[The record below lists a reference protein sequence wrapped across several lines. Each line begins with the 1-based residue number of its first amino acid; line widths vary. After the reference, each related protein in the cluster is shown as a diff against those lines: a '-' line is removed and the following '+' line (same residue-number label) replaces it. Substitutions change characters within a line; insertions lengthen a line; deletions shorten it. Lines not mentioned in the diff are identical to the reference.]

1 MTAAAHK
8 ADFKIYEAD
17 IIDPPPA
24 AADPDNTAQV
34 HPFPPPNTAPNTQK
48 ATKKPLLKLAVFGVI
63 LALAVGG
70 IVVGK
75 KMLAP
80 KGQSLAAVEDGGQ
93 PGASLS
99 AVITRLNAVEAD
111 LAALKTTG
119 SEGVALLQN
128 DVHGLQTQLTAMA
141 TQGAELQPLAANI
154 ERDRANINEHGRRLA
169 ALERAEQE
177 RKAHAAE
184 RVAVETRA
192 KVEAPTLPFRAM
204 SIDLWGG
211 KPYVAIA
218 LPDRRDVEMVSPG
231 DRKLGW
237 EVVAI
242 DNRTGQVLFKDEQG
256 RTVQKTVEEHR

>member
-24 AADPDNTAQV
+24 TDGPDNTAQV
-34 HPFPPPNTAPNTQK
+34 HPFPPPNTPSNTQD

-80 KGQSLAAVEDGGQ
+80 KGQSLAALEEGGQ
-93 PGASLS
+93 PGASLTTLT
-99 AVITRLNAVEAD
+99 ARLNTLEAD
-111 LAALKTTG
+111 LADLKIKG
-119 SEGVALLQN
+119 GEGVALLQN
-128 DVHGLQTQLTAMA
+128 DVHGLASQLTALG
-141 TQGAELQPLAANI
+141 TQAAELQPLAAGI
-154 ERDRANINEHGRRLA
+154 ERDHANINEHGRRLA
-169 ALERAEQE
+169 ALERVEQD
-177 RKAHAAE
+177 RKARAAE

-211 KPYVAIA
+211 KPYVAIV
-218 LPDRRDVEMVSPG
+218 LPDRRDVEMVAPG

-256 RTVQKTVEEHR
+256 RTVQKTVEEH